1 MSIESA
7 KAFLERVENDED
19 FRKSVGELGTAEERM
34 EFVKKAGF
42 DFTKEEINSIKVELS
57 DEDLDKVKSG
67 DVWGLGLL
75 WLKRGWGSCSRRQV
89 EDLDKLRK
97 RHVMAPVID
106 RRSLTPAVIGCR

>member
-42 DFTKEEINSIKVELS
+42 DFTKE
-57 DEDLDKVKSG
+57 
-67 DVWGLGLL
+67 
-75 WLKRGWGSCSRRQV
+75 
-89 EDLDKLRK
+89 
-97 RHVMAPVID
+97 
-106 RRSLTPAVIGCR
+106 